1 MHGEWLSMSW
11 EAIGHSQGVVLELC
25 ADFYVWV
32 F

>member
-1 MHGEWLSMSW
+1 MESDWLW
-11 EAIGHSQGVVLELC
+11 VEAIGHSQGVVLDLC